1 MAAIHDMTIP
11 LLPDRYYHI
20 FNRGI
25 NREAIF
31 FNAENYSYFLRK
43 YAERTNGY
51 LKTLAYC
58 LMYNHFHLMVQT
70 CPVSEITSQAQ
81 IDFAT
86 VNQTFLK
93 DCALPWLSRMNFD
106 ISSMKLSQLQ
116 DLTNF
121 KNLLNLY
128 DHLGDTQHS
137 EDLNPTDLSG
147 SNFLDQL
154 CSWILSESLRS
165 FFLGYAKAINKQQE
179 RTGSLFQKG
188 FRRKLIS
195 DDLEQK
201 KQVLFYIYHN
211 PIHHFITD
219 NYEDYPWSSY
229 RNFKSNAATKLEY
242 ETVLNWFGSSENFIR
257 YGTQYRTLKGP
268 SNWSIDED

>member
-43 YAERTNGY
+43 YAERTDGY
-51 LKTLAYC
+51 LKTSAYC

-188 FRRKLIS
+188 FRRKLIA